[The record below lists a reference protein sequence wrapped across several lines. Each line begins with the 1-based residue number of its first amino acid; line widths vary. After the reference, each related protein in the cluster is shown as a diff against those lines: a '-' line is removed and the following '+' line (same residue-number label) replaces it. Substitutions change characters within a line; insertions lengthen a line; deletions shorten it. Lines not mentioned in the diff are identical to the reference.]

1 MKEVP
6 KLCVQYFIS
15 KMKSVNYK
23 PIDEDNDDSSDESE
37 DERWVKLVNKE
48 FQKFAE
54 NGRLCTENFK
64 KALRLKKSFFGER
77 FFALFDTDGSGD
89 IECEEL
95 INGLRMLKNGTP
107 TQKLKFLF
115 DVFDADG
122 SGTVDKYEMRM
133 VLKSC
138 TEESSLTLCN
148 EDIDELTSVLF
159 EDADVDN
166 SGEITFDE
174 FQSSLE
180 KHPGLID
187 DMTLSATHWFD
198 IRKSNT
204 CSQGARYC
212 SKVYWEHNTSKI
224 VFIIL
229 YVIANLGLGAFAG
242 WNHNKSNGFL
252 ITARV
257 CGMNLNFNCTL
268 VLVLMLRQTI
278 NLVRSTRIGRY
289 LPLDEHS
296 VFHQFVGAMIGVYA
310 VFHTIG
316 HIGNAILLSNDG
328 VALLAW
334 RILLTDITTF
344 GLINGT
350 AFITG
355 WILLVILLIMCVL
368 SYPSVRSRIYQVF
381 FYLHFLCIPFWIL
394 LIIHCKH
401 FWMWIL
407 VPGTIFLIEQIYRVK
422 WIKQLRYGVTYIE
435 KVTLLPCGVT
445 HLEISRPKTFDFQPG
460 DYMYLQIPDISP
472 YEFHPFTISSAPEMK
487 DRLWLHVRTTGNWTK
502 DLYQYLSRYD
512 PGEECEVEAETPM
525 MTTLQMKRK
534 EQQPNRRK
542 SIIDRLNGLMTN
554 IRRRGTIGSLDGEEI
569 ARLKRIKMKI
579 KSVKIR
585 CFLDGPFGTA
595 SREALTTEH
604 AILIGAGIGVTPMAS
619 ILQSIIHQIKRN
631 KRKCPKCTHC
641 WYDDNQENM
650 LKMKKV
656 DFIWINRDQRC
667 FEWFVRVLNNLEVEQ
682 SLAGWEEDKFVD
694 LHLYMTS
701 AVKKTHMEGV
711 GLQLAL
717 DLVHKKERK
726 DFFTGLK
733 TKTQAG
739 RPDWDKLFGK
749 FSGQNKGKKKV
760 FFCGPKLM
768 SDTLKKVC
776 EKYSFAF
783 AKENF

>member
-1 MKEVP
+1 MKT
-6 KLCVQYFIS
+6 
-15 KMKSVNYK
+15 VNYK

-316 HIGNAILLSNDG
+316 HIGNAS
-328 VALLAW
+328 
-334 RILLTDITTF
+334 
-344 GLINGT
+344 
-350 AFITG
+350 
-355 WILLVILLIMCVL
+355 
-368 SYPSVRSRIYQVF
+368 
-381 FYLHFLCIPFWIL
+381 
-394 LIIHCKH
+394 
-401 FWMWIL
+401 
-407 VPGTIFLIEQIYRVK
+407 E
-422 WIKQLRYGVTYIE
+422 
-435 KVTLLPCGVT
+435 
-445 HLEISRPKTFDFQPG
+445 
-460 DYMYLQIPDISP
+460 
-472 YEFHPFTISSAPEMK
+472 
-487 DRLWLHVRTTGNWTK
+487 
-502 DLYQYLSRYD
+502 
-512 PGEECEVEAETPM
+512 
-525 MTTLQMKRK
+525 
-534 EQQPNRRK
+534 
-542 SIIDRLNGLMTN
+542 
-554 IRRRGTIGSLDGEEI
+554 
-569 ARLKRIKMKI
+569 
-579 KSVKIR
+579 
-585 CFLDGPFGTA
+585 
-595 SREALTTEH
+595 
-604 AILIGAGIGVTPMAS
+604 
-619 ILQSIIHQIKRN
+619 
-631 KRKCPKCTHC
+631 
-641 WYDDNQENM
+641 
-650 LKMKKV
+650 
-656 DFIWINRDQRC
+656 
-667 FEWFVRVLNNLEVEQ
+667 
-682 SLAGWEEDKFVD
+682 
-694 LHLYMTS
+694 
-701 AVKKTHMEGV
+701 
-711 GLQLAL
+711 
-717 DLVHKKERK
+717 
-726 DFFTGLK
+726 
-733 TKTQAG
+733 
-739 RPDWDKLFGK
+739 
-749 FSGQNKGKKKV
+749 
-760 FFCGPKLM
+760 
-768 SDTLKKVC
+768 
-776 EKYSFAF
+776 
-783 AKENF
+783 

>member
-1 MKEVP
+1 MAKEVL
-6 KLCVQYFIS
+6 KLFVQYFIA
-15 KMKSVNYK
+15 KIKTIYVNPK
-23 PIDEDNDDSSDESE
+23 HEDNDESSDESE
-37 DERWVKLVNKE
+37 DDRWIKLVNKE

-54 NGRLCTENFK
+54 NGRLCTETFK

-198 IRKSNT
+198 IQKSKT
-204 CSQGARYC
+204 CSQGSRYC

-229 YVIANLGLGAFAG
+229 YIVANLGLGGFAA
-242 WNHNKSNGFL
+242 WNHQKSNGFL
-252 ITARV
+252 ITARI

-278 NLVRSTRIGRY
+278 NLLRSTRIGRL

-296 VFHQFVGAMIGVYA
+296 VFHQCVGAMIGVYA

-316 HIGNAILLSNDG
+316 HIGNAILLSNDA

-334 RILLTDITTF
+334 KILLTDITKF

-355 WILLVILLIMCVL
+355 WILLVILIIMCVL
-368 SYPSVRSRIYQVF
+368 SYPSVRSRIYQVS
-381 FYLHFLCIPFWIL
+381 
-394 LIIHCKH
+394 
-401 FWMWIL
+401 
-407 VPGTIFLIEQIYRVK
+407 
-422 WIKQLRYGVTYIE
+422 
-435 KVTLLPCGVT
+435 

-460 DYMYLQIPDISP
+460 DYLYLQIPDISP

-512 PGEECEVEAETPM
+512 PGEECEIETETPM
-525 MTTLQMKRK
+525 MTTLQKKRK
-534 EQQPNRRK
+534 EHQPNRRK
-542 SIIDRLNGLMTN
+542 SIIDRLNGLMTS
-554 IRRRGTIGSLDGEEI
+554 IRRRGTVGSLDGEEVT
-569 ARLKRIKMKI
+569 RQKRIQMKI

-619 ILQSIIHQIKRN
+619 ILQSIIHQIKQN

-641 WYDDNQENM
+641 WYDDNLENV

-701 AVKKTHMEGV
+701 AVKQTHMEGV

-717 DLVHKKERK
+717 DLVHKKEQK

-749 FSGQNKGKKKV
+749 FSEQKKGKKKV
-760 FFCGPKLM
+760 FFCGPKVM
-768 SDTLKKVC
+768 SNTLKEFC